1 MADSE
6 VTTIEAFLLTMT
18 ESITLPLAHAR
29 GVIKLM
35 HIKHMKL
42 GILII
47 DTTVMV
53 FLLIIFTY
61 DITYESASENL
72 AYTVT
77 TIIIIIHRFN
87 CQVLKLM
94 YIHVHCYSTCTLL
107 YVYYVHRPA
116 RSIPHVLDYCHTITE
131 SMELS
136 DKRVSISLK

>member
-18 ESITLPLAHAR
+18 ESITLSLAHAC

-53 FLLIIFTY
+53 FFTHY
-61 DITYESASENL
+61 L
-72 AYTVT
+72 
-77 TIIIIIHRFN
+77 
-87 CQVLKLM
+87 
-94 YIHVHCYSTCTLL
+94 YI
-107 YVYYVHRPA
+107 R
-116 RSIPHVLDYCHTITE
+116 CHI
-131 SMELS
+131 
-136 DKRVSISLK
+136 

>member
-18 ESITLPLAHAR
+18 ESITLPLAHAC

-53 FLLIIFTY
+53 LLIIFTY
-61 DITYESASENL
+61 NVAYESASENL

-77 TIIIIIHRFN
+77 TITIHRFN
-87 CQVLKLM
+87 CQVLS
-94 YIHVHCYSTCTLL
+94 VYSCTLL
-107 YVYYVHRPA
+107 QYMYFVVRILCALVTSA
-116 RSIPHVLDYCHTITE
+116 RSIPQVLDYCHTITE
-131 SMELS
+131 SVELS